1 MNVNRAWQ
9 ILPGQL
15 WPMDAKQEALFVME
29 LRNSYKVKRFDRDDI
44 SLLLAILRCGSELKD
59 ITTIVPGVNPGALLG
74 AYDKLELLRLESVLA
89 WSRVENDI
97 NLIKNKKIMKSV
109 GKLLPHVSEMLS
121 SDEYV
126 EDIESATDLV
136 NEIKLNIQTMRVFA
150 GSLEAMLSQHKPG
163 SKIGVKLG
171 AELYQPNNPGVY
183 GNSNY
188 LPDRV
193 SSLSPVRVRDLLG
206 ESKFDVIV

>member
-1 MNVNRAWQ
+1 
-9 ILPGQL
+9 
-15 WPMDAKQEALFVME
+15 MDAKQEALFVME
-29 LRNSYKVKRFDRDDI
+29 LRSNYKVKRFDRDDI
-44 SLLLAILRCGSELKD
+44 SLLLAILRCGSDLKEIKD
-59 ITTIVPGVNPGALLG
+59 IVPGVNPGALLG
-74 AYDKLELLRLESVLA
+74 AYDKLELLRVESVLA
-89 WSRVENDI
+89 WSKVESDAKY
-97 NLIKNKKIMKSV
+97 IKNKKVMQSV
-109 GKLLPHVSEMLS
+109 GKLLPHVSEMLTS
-121 SDEYV
+121 EEYV
-126 EDIESATDLV
+126 EDIESAALLV
-136 NEIKLNIQTMRVFA
+136 EEIKVNIQRMRVFA

-163 SKIGVKLG
+163 SSIGVKLG